1 MARMVSDCRDFP
13 GSNCTLMI
21 AGEEAE
27 VLRAAVEHAVSAHGY
42 PRTPDLENEIRKS
55 LKEEVPIP
63 MAASAPAQEL
73 PKSH

>member
-1 MARMVSDCRDFP
+1 MARKVSDCRDFP

-27 VLRAAVEHAVSAHGY
+27 VLRAAADHAVSVHGY
-42 PRTPDLENEIRKS
+42 PRTPDLEANIRKM
-55 LKEEVPIP
+55 LKDEVPIP